1 MSATIRAAVSLIALA
16 GFYILAAVLIAGTA
30 FGAFVL
36 GEHFTMM
43 YWVATVAGFTGLFV
57 LAKLVAV
64 AWSRPQLK
72 PGTDVSP
79 GDAPELWALVTGLAQ
94 VARTRS
100 PDQIRLVS
108 EANAAVSEDSRLLG
122 LIGGPRRMYL
132 GVPLMLGLSVTQLRA
147 VLAHELGHYS
157 RAHTRLGPI
166 AYRGRQAVTT
176 TVRELQ
182 RDDLNWLMRV
192 FGYVLRLP
200 AGLYLLLSL
209 AMSRSQEREADRLMV
224 QVAGRANAQSALRE
238 IPIIAAYWN
247 YYLRDFVGLGWG
259 SDLAPTADDFF
270 GGFDRL
276 LAARTAELDTL
287 RVKAGAKEAADPV
300 EKTKEDYARE
310 LADTHPPI
318 AERIAVM
325 ESIPE
330 RTTTA
335 PPDDRRACALVPPA
349 TAAATAESAYVFGY
363 RERLDWD
370 ELVARACAADD
381 QRTANLVY
389 QTVARVAGEPEATL
403 GTVIALAENDRSA
416 TLVRA
421 VAAELNRPYEEIAT
435 EVFAVLVRAAV
446 VQARAARWRLSWSG
460 PFELVTADGETFDAG
475 PIAALL
481 ADAKTASDAAARL
494 TALGVDVSAA
504 GPDAMTASAH
514 IGEIVGGMSDMR
526 TNGTTY
532 DVLVLDTGL
541 ILAEKPPGSG
551 GSLSALTQSGSV
563 AEIAARHRF
572 VPYDSI
578 ASAEVSGWF
587 TVKAIVTLNDGTTL
601 RLKEQLS
608 SERMKEDSNEVF
620 KNHLARAGR

>member
-1 MSATIRAAVSLIALA
+1 M
-16 GFYILAAVLIAGTA
+16 
-30 FGAFVL
+30 
-36 GEHFTMM
+36 
-43 YWVATVAGFTGLFV
+43 
-57 LAKLVAV
+57 
-64 AWSRPQLK
+64 
-72 PGTDVSP
+72 
-79 GDAPELWALVTGLAQ
+79 
-94 VARTRS
+94 
-100 PDQIRLVS
+100 
-108 EANAAVSEDSRLLG
+108 
-122 LIGGPRRMYL
+122 
-132 GVPLMLGLSVTQLRA
+132 
-147 VLAHELGHYS
+147 
-157 RAHTRLGPI
+157 
-166 AYRGRQAVTT
+166 
-176 TVRELQ
+176 
-182 RDDLNWLMRV
+182 
-192 FGYVLRLP
+192 
-200 AGLYLLLSL
+200 
-209 AMSRSQEREADRLMV
+209 
-224 QVAGRANAQSALRE
+224 
-238 IPIIAAYWN
+238 
-247 YYLRDFVGLGWG
+247 
-259 SDLAPTADDFF
+259 
-270 GGFDRL
+270 
-276 LAARTAELDTL
+276 
-287 RVKAGAKEAADPV
+287 
-300 EKTKEDYARE
+300 
-310 LADTHPPI
+310 
-318 AERIAVM
+318 
-325 ESIPE
+325 
-330 RTTTA
+330 
-335 PPDDRRACALVPPA
+335 
-349 TAAATAESAYVFGY
+349 
-363 RERLDWD
+363 
-370 ELVARACAADD
+370 
-381 QRTANLVY
+381 
-389 QTVARVAGEPEATL
+389 AGEPEATL

>member
-16 GFYILAAVLIAGTA
+16 GFYIVAAVLIAGTA
-30 FGAFVL
+30 FSAFVL

-43 YWVATVAGFTGLFV
+43 YWVAAVAGFTGLFV

-64 AWSRPQLK
+64 ALSRPQLK

-79 GDAPELWALVTGLAQ
+79 EDAPELWALATGLAQ
-94 VARTRS
+94 VAHTRS
-100 PDQIRLVS
+100 PGQIRLVS
-108 EANAAVSEDSRLLG
+108 EANASVGEDSRLLG
-122 LIGGPRRMYL
+122 LISGPRRMYL
-132 GVPLMLGLSVTQLRA
+132 GVPLLQGLSVTQLRA
-147 VLAHELGHYS
+147 VLAHEFGHYS

-166 AYRGRQAVTT
+166 AYRGWQAVTT
-176 TVRELQ
+176 TLRELQ
-182 RDDLNWLMRV
+182 GDDLNWLMRG

-247 YYLRDFVGLGWG
+247 SYLRDFVGLGWG
-259 SDLAPTADDFF
+259 SDLAPTADGFF
-270 GGFDRL
+270 GGFERL
-276 LAARTAELDTL
+276 LAARTDELDSM
-287 RVKAGAKEAADPV
+287 RDKVRAAEAAEPV
-300 EKTKEDYARE
+300 EKTREDYTRE
-310 LADTHPPI
+310 LLDTHPPI
-318 AERIAVM
+318 AERIAAM
-325 ESIPE
+325 ESLPE

-335 PPDDRRACALVPPA
+335 PPDDRRACALLPA
-349 TAAATAESAYVFGY
+349 AAAAATAEAAYVFGY

-370 ELVARACAADD
+370 ELVARVCAADD

-389 QTVARVAGEPEATL
+389 QTAARVAGEPEATL
-403 GTVIALAENDRSA
+403 GTVIALAESDRSA

-421 VAAELNRPYEEIAT
+421 VAAELNRPYGEIAT

-446 VQARAARWRLSWSG
+446 LQAGAARWRLSWSG
-460 PFELVTADGETFDAG
+460 PFELVTADGETYDAG
-475 PIAALL
+475 TVASLL
-481 ADAKTASDAAARL
+481 ADAKTASGAAACL
-494 TALGVDVSAA
+494 TAVGVDVSAT
-504 GPDAMTASAH
+504 GPVAVTASAD
-514 IGEIVGGMSDMR
+514 IGEIIGGISNMK
-526 TNGTTY
+526 NGDTRY
-532 DVLVLDTGL
+532 DVVILDTGL

-563 AEIAARHRF
+563 AQIAARHRF

-578 ASAEVSGWF
+578 ASAEVFGWF
-587 TVKAIVTLNDGTTL
+587 TVKATINLNDGTTL

-608 SERMKEDSNEVF
+608 SERMKEDSNEVL
-620 KNHLARAGR
+620 KNHLIRGGR